1 VPNDTRDEIVDIYRC
16 LYKGIFS
23 YCAYR
28 LYRKDLAED
37 AAAAVFL
44 RLVDQYPALKGKSRQ
59 DIKNWLYGTARNVA
73 AGFLRDARHSK
84 TIAEDLTRTTRSSSA
99 KTRAGNVRMDWPVVP
114 PAAIGKLNERLQ
126 DIIFLR
132 FFEGLE
138 TSAIAEV
145 LGMKHATVRIQLSRA
160 IKKLGR
166 QLGKAFDEQ
175 QQEPDEEA
183 VGRFLKPFISE
194 VAPPPES
201 EERVLQRVLDRI
213 QAKGACPSPK
223 ASAARRHWFFRI
235 AASAAAILLVAG
247 GVLWFRRRERTDG
260 PRPISPKLLKRVI
273 HANSVAYDETVQS
286 PGQPHMKMRMLMGH
300 SGKVE

>member
-1 VPNDTRDEIVDIYRC
+1 MPNDTRDEIVDIYKC

-99 KTRAGNVRMDWPVVP
+99 EDSGRDVRMDWPVVH
-114 PAAIGKLNERLQ
+114 AAIGKLNERLQ

-138 TSAIAEV
+138 TFAIAEV
-145 LGMKHATVRIQLSRA
+145 LGMKHATVRTQLSRA

-175 QQEPDEEA
+175 QQE
-183 VGRFLKPFISE
+183 
-194 VAPPPES
+194 
-201 EERVLQRVLDRI
+201 
-213 QAKGACPSPK
+213 
-223 ASAARRHWFFRI
+223 
-235 AASAAAILLVAG
+235 
-247 GVLWFRRRERTDG
+247 T
-260 PRPISPKLLKRVI
+260 
-273 HANSVAYDETVQS
+273 
-286 PGQPHMKMRMLMGH
+286 
-300 SGKVE
+300 